1 MTASNDPPGT
11 DDFGTRLVIARGAG
25 NLIHPSGRIMSSTKP
40 AEPMDIKQRFGEVTE
55 MSRNIR
61 KKRKYLISNN
71 FRTLSLRLLITTN
84 SDNFA
89 HRYC

>member
-55 MSRNIR
+55 MSRKIEDHT
-61 KKRKYLISNN
+61 YLSYTETCVYTISQ
-71 FRTLSLRLLITTN
+71 
-84 SDNFA
+84 
-89 HRYC
+89 YCI